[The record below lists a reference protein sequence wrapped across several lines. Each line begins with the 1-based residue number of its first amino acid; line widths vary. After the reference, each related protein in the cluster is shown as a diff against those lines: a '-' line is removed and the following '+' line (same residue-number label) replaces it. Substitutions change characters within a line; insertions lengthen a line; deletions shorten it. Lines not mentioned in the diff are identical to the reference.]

1 VANGKV
7 AAHAKAEPAA
17 KTKVLAKNAT
27 RNGRV
32 VKSGARFKVEFQVQT
47 VLRAAD
53 VRDALRRAHA
63 LGAVEVLA
71 ITQEH

>member
-1 VANGKV
+1 VTNGAISVRAKTRRNGKV
-7 AAHAKAEPAA
+7 AQ
-17 KTKVLAKNAT
+17 
-27 RNGRV
+27 
-32 VKSGARFKVEFQVQT
+32 GARFMVEFQVQT

-53 VRDALRRAHA
+53 VRDALRRAQA